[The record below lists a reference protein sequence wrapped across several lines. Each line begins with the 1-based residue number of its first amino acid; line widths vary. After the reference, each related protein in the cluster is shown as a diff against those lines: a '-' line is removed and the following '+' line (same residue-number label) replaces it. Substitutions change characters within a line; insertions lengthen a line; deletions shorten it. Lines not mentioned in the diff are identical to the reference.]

1 VRFAHA
7 LRRFSAE
14 STKSR
19 CVFDLAGKRQQIE
32 ALEEESL
39 APDFYADRSHAQ
51 RQMQLLSRLRDE
63 VTLWEGLGTRLAELH
78 ELATLLEEDSDP
90 RLDQEITRAV
100 EDIESTLE
108 RQRFLLMLSGE
119 HDAKSALVSIHA
131 GNGGTDAQD
140 WVQMLQRAYMR
151 WAEAHGYS
159 VDVLDVTP
167 GEEAGIKSTTFSVT
181 GPYAYGYLRGEAG
194 AHRLIRLSPYDSS
207 HRRQTSFAKV
217 EVMPDIGD
225 EPIEITIR
233 PEDLE
238 VDTFRSTGK
247 GGQHLNKTD
256 SAVRMRHKPTG
267 IVVTCQNER
276 SQIQNRE
283 VALRVLKARLYE
295 LQLEEREREQA
306 RLKGAHVEADFGNQ
320 IRTVTLHPYNLVK
333 DHRTGAEQGDTTAY
347 LNGEMDRFIE
357 ANLEARANESYASSA
372 VAQAQSS

>member
-1 VRFAHA
+1 METV
-7 LRRFSAE
+7 
-14 STKSR
+14 
-19 CVFDLAGKRQQIE
+19 
-32 ALEEESL
+32 EEESL

-63 VTLWEGLGTRLAELH
+63 VTLWEGLTARLAELR
-78 ELATLLEEDSDP
+78 ELAELLEEEPDATLEEEVARSV
-90 RLDQEITRAV
+90 A
-100 EDIESTLE
+100 DIEATLD

-119 HDAKSALVSIHA
+119 HDARPALVSIHA

-140 WVQMLQRAYMR
+140 WVQMLQRAYIR
-151 WAEAHGYS
+151 WAEAHGFA
-159 VDVLDVTP
+159 VELLDVMP

-194 AHRLIRLSPYDSS
+194 AHRLIRLSPFDAS

-217 EVMPDIGD
+217 EVMPDVGD
-225 EPIEITIR
+225 DPIEIKIR

-256 SAVRMRHKPTG
+256 SAVRIRHKPTG
-267 IVVTCQNER
+267 LVVTCQNER

-283 VALRVLKARLYE
+283 MALRVLKSRLYE
-295 LQLEEREREQA
+295 LELRQREAEQA

-320 IRTVTLHPYNLVK
+320 IRTVTLHPYTLVK

-347 LNGEMDRFIE
+347 LDGELDRFIE
-357 ANLEARANESYASSA
+357 ANLEARANETWAEA
-372 VAQAQSS
+372 PVAPSR

>member
-1 VRFAHA
+1 VF
-7 LRRFSAE
+7 
-14 STKSR
+14 TKSR
-19 CVFDLAGKRQQIE
+19 CVFDLAGKQEQLE

-51 RQMQLLSRLRDE
+51 REMQLLSRLRDE
-63 VTLWEGLGTRLAELH
+63 ISLWGGLDARLAELH
-78 ELATLLEEDSDP
+78 ELAVLLEDEPDE
-90 RLDQEITRAV
+90 RLQEEVVRAV
-100 EDIESTLE
+100 AEVEAALE

-140 WVQMLQRAYMR
+140 WVQVLQRAYMR
-151 WAEAHGYS
+151 WADRHGFK
-159 VDVLDVTP
+159 VEVLDVMP
-167 GEEAGIKSTTFSVT
+167 GEEAGIKSTTFSVA

-194 AHRLIRLSPYDSS
+194 AHRLIRLSPFDAA

-217 EVMPDIGD
+217 EVMPDVGD
-225 EPIEITIR
+225 EPIEIVIR

-238 VDTFRSTGK
+238 IDTFRSTGK

-283 VALRVLKARLYE
+283 LALRVLKSRLYE
-295 LQLEEREREQA
+295 LHLEEREREQA
-306 RLKGAHVEADFGNQ
+306 RLKGAHVEADFGSQ
-320 IRTVTLHPYNLVK
+320 IRTVTLHPYTLVK
-333 DHRTGAEQGDTTAY
+333 DHRTGAEQGDTAAY
-347 LNGEMDRFIE
+347 LDGEMDRFIE
-357 ANLEARANESYASSA
+357 ANLETRANEKWETQASAKSR
-372 VAQAQSS
+372 S

>member
-1 VRFAHA
+1 
-7 LRRFSAE
+7 
-14 STKSR
+14 
-19 CVFDLAGKRQQIE
+19 
-32 ALEEESL
+32 
-39 APDFYADRSHAQ
+39 
-51 RQMQLLSRLRDE
+51 MQLLSRLRDE
-63 VTLWEGLGTRLAELH
+63 VSLWHGLKTRLAELH
-78 ELATLLEEDSDP
+78 ELTTLVEAEPDPDLE
-90 RLDQEITRAV
+90 REIAEAV
-100 EDIESTLE
+100 AEVDATLE

-119 HDAKSALVSIHA
+119 HDAKSAIVSIHA

-140 WVQMLQRAYMR
+140 WVQMLQRAYIR
-151 WAEAHGYS
+151 WAEAHDYS
-159 VDVLDVTP
+159 VEVLDEMP
-167 GEEAGIKSTTFSVT
+167 GEEAGIKSTTFSVS

-194 AHRLIRLSPYDSS
+194 AHRLIRLSPFDAS

-225 EPIEITIR
+225 EPIEIVIR
-233 PEDLE
+233 PEDIE

-267 IVVTCQNER
+267 LVVTCQNER

-295 LQLEEREREQA
+295 LQLKEREAEQA

-347 LNGEMDRFIE
+347 LNGEMDRFIQ
-357 ANLEARANESYASSA
+357 ANLEARANESYAVPA
-372 VAQAQSS
+372 VGGA

>member
-1 VRFAHA
+1 
-7 LRRFSAE
+7 
-14 STKSR
+14 
-19 CVFDLAGKRQQIE
+19 
-32 ALEEESL
+32 
-39 APDFYADRSHAQ
+39 
-51 RQMQLLSRLRDE
+51 MQLASRLRTE
-63 VTLWEGLGTRLAELH
+63 ITTWETMRSRVNDLH
-78 ELATLLEEDSDP
+78 ELGVMLDETPDSD
-90 RLDQEITRAV
+90 LEDEIRTALSEV
-100 EDIESTLE
+100 EAELE
-108 RQRFLLMLSGE
+108 RQRFQLLLSGE
-119 HDAKSALVSIHA
+119 HDQTSALVSIHA

-151 WAEAHGYS
+151 WAEAHGYK
-159 VDVLDVTP
+159 VELLDEMP

-194 AHRLIRLSPYDSS
+194 AHRLIRLSPFDAA

-217 EVMPDIGD
+217 EIMPDIGD
-225 EPIEITIR
+225 EPVEITIR

-267 IVVTCQNER
+267 LVVTCQNER

-283 VALRVLKARLYE
+283 LALRVLKSRLYE

-320 IRTVTLHPYNLVK
+320 IRTVTIHPYSLVK
-333 DHRTGAEQGDTTAY
+333 DHRTGAETGDTTAY
-347 LNGEMDRFIE
+347 LNGDLDRFIQ
-357 ANLEARANESYASSA
+357 ANLTARAGEAAA
-372 VAQAQSS
+372 V

>member
-1 VRFAHA
+1 
-7 LRRFSAE
+7 
-14 STKSR
+14 
-19 CVFDLAGKRQQIE
+19 
-32 ALEEESL
+32 
-39 APDFYADRSHAQ
+39 
-51 RQMQLLSRLRDE
+51 
-63 VTLWEGLGTRLAELH
+63 
-78 ELATLLEEDSDP
+78 
-90 RLDQEITRAV
+90 
-100 EDIESTLE
+100 
-108 RQRFLLMLSGE
+108 
-119 HDAKSALVSIHA
+119 
-131 GNGGTDAQD
+131 
-140 WVQMLQRAYMR
+140 MR
-151 WAEAHGYS
+151 WAESHGFE
-159 VDVLDVTP
+159 VEILDEMP

-194 AHRLIRLSPYDSS
+194 AHRLIRLSPFDAA

-283 VALRVLKARLYE
+283 LALRVLKSRIYE

-320 IRTVTLHPYNLVK
+320 IRTVTIHPYSLVK
-333 DHRTGAEQGDTTAY
+333 DHRTGAEQTDTTGY
-347 LNGEMDRFIE
+347 LNGDLDRFIE
-357 ANLEARANESYASSA
+357 ADLAAHASETAR
-372 VAQAQSS
+372 V